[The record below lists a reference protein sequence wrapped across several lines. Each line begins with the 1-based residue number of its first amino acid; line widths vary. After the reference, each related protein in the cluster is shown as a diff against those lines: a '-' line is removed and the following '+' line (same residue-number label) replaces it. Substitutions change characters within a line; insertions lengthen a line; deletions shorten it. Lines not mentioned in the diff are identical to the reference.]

1 MLCIPFA
8 YAPDHAACGDANA
21 VCAPPAVAL
30 ANILG
35 ACPKA
40 EKNCANDFIQS
51 RLVVQKVRQV
61 TSLLKL
67 VDFGQIA
74 AS

>member
-8 YAPDHAACGDANA
+8 YAPDHVACGDANA

-40 EKNCANDFIQS
+40 EKT
-51 RLVVQKVRQV
+51 VQ
-61 TSLLKL
+61 TISFSLGWLSKKCDKL
-67 VDFGQIA
+67 HHC
-74 AS
+74 